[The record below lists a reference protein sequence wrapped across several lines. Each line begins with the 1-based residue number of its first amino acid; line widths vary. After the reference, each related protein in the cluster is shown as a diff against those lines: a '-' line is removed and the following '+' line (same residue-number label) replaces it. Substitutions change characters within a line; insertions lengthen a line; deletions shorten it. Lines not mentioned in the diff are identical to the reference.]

1 MNLLNSEGALQVFKP
16 FKSKYVTKLAC
27 ALKDGFFIEAATYIK
42 LSLGMLQHN
51 SRDRQ
56 GKVWLLKKQIITQ
69 ETTLQ

>member
-27 ALKDGFFIEAATYIK
+27 ALKDGFSQRQLHTYI
-42 LSLGMLQHN
+42 SLGMLQPN

-56 GKVWLLKKQIITQ
+56 GKVWLPKKQIMTQ